1 MQEQLGQQPETILPY
16 DMVSLPSQGVFYKN
30 KKKSVKVTY
39 LNASDEN
46 LLATP
51 SLQANGE
58 LVNTLI
64 SRKILDK
71 DINVIDMP
79 ECDKEAILVFLRN
92 TAFGSDYKIT
102 LKDPKTE
109 ESFETTLD
117 LSILKTNDVGVEL
130 DNNNEFNHY
139 LEVSKKKV
147 KLSFLTPQNERTLK
161 ILDEQN
167 KNAVVNT
174 YMTKQLELMV
184 KEIDGNREPM
194 TIAQFIQTMPIR
206 DSQSIRKIVRENSP
220 SLDLTIPVLTPSNEE
235 INARITFGVEFFR
248 PFYGI

>member
-117 LSILKTNDVGVEL
+117 LSILKTTDVGVEL

-161 ILDEQN
+161 TLDEQ
-167 KNAVVNT
+167 KKDAVVNT
-174 YMTKQLELMV
+174 YMTKQLELIV
-184 KEIDGNREPM
+184 KEIDGNRDSM

>member
-58 LVNTLI
+58 LINMLL

-71 DINVIDMP
+71 DINVMDMP
-79 ECDKEAILVFLRN
+79 ECDKEAVLVFLRN
-92 TAFGSDYKIT
+92 TAFGADYTVT
-102 LKDPKTE
+102 LTDPKTK
-109 ESFETTLD
+109 ESFETTID
-117 LSILKTNDVGVEL
+117 LSVLKTNEVGVEL
-130 DNNNEFNHY
+130 DNNNEFDHY
-139 LEVSKKKV
+139 LEVSKKKI
-147 KLSFLTPQNERTLK
+147 KLSFLTPQHERTLK
-161 ILDEQN
+161 QIDEQN
-167 KNAVVNT
+167 KNAAVNT
-174 YMTKQLELMV
+174 YMTKQLEMLV
-184 KEIDGNREPM
+184 KEIDGVRDPM

-206 DSQSIRKIVRENSP
+206 DSQNIRKVIRENSP

>member
-51 SLQANGE
+51 SLQASGE

-161 ILDEQN
+161 TLDEQN

-184 KEIDGNREPM
+184 KEIDGNRDPM

>member
-58 LVNTLI
+58 LINMLL

-71 DINVIDMP
+71 DINVMDMP
-79 ECDKEAILVFLRN
+79 ECDKEAVLVFLRN
-92 TAFGSDYKIT
+92 TAFGADYTVT
-102 LKDPKTE
+102 LTDPKTK
-109 ESFETTLD
+109 ESFEATID
-117 LSILKTNDVGVEL
+117 LSVLKTNEVGVEL
-130 DNNNEFNHY
+130 DNNNEFDHY
-139 LEVSKKKV
+139 LEISKKKV
-147 KLSFLTPQNERTLK
+147 KLSFLTPHNERTLK
-161 ILDEQN
+161 QIDEQN
-167 KNAVVNT
+167 KNAAVNT
-174 YMTKQLELMV
+174 YMTKQLEMLI
-184 KEIDGNREPM
+184 KEIDGVRDPM

-206 DSQSIRKIVRENSP
+206 DSQNIRKVIRENSP

>member
-16 DMVSLPSQGVFYKN
+16 DMVGLPSQGVFYKN

-161 ILDEQN
+161 TLDEQN

-184 KEIDGNREPM
+184 KEIDGNRDPM

>member
-1 MQEQLGQQPETILPY
+1 MQEQIEQQPETILPY

-30 KKKSVKVTY
+30 KKKSVKITY

-58 LVNTLI
+58 LVNTLL

-71 DINVIDMP
+71 DINVKDMP

-92 TAFGSDYKIT
+92 TAFGSDYTVT
-102 LKDPKTE
+102 LKDPKTN
-109 ESFETTLD
+109 ESFDTTID
-117 LSILKTNDVGVEL
+117 LSVLKTTDIGVEL
-130 DNNNEFNHY
+130 DEKNEFTHT

-147 KLSFLTPQNERTLK
+147 KLSFLTPQDEVRLK
-161 ILDEQN
+161 KIDEDN
-167 KNAVVNT
+167 KTAAVNP
-174 YMTKQLELMV
+174 YMTKQLEILV
-184 KEIDGNREPM
+184 KEIDGVRDPM

-220 SLDLTIPVLTPSNEE
+220 SLDLIIPVLTPSNEE
-235 INARITFGVEFFR
+235 ITARLTFGIEFFR

>member
-1 MQEQLGQQPETILPY
+1 MQEQTGQQPETILPY

-30 KKKSVKVTY
+30 KKKSVKITY

-58 LVNTLI
+58 LVNTLL

-71 DINVIDMP
+71 DINVKDMP

-92 TAFGSDYKIT
+92 TAFGSEYTVKLT
-102 LKDPKTE
+102 DPKTK
-109 ESFETTLD
+109 ESFEATID
-117 LSILKTNDVGVEL
+117 LSVLKTTDIGVEL
-130 DNNNEFNHY
+130 DEKNEFTHN
-139 LEVSKKKV
+139 LEISKKKV
-147 KLSFLTPQNERTLK
+147 KLSFLTPQDEARLK
-161 ILDEQN
+161 KIDNDN
-167 KNAVVNT
+167 KTSTINP
-174 YMTKQLELMV
+174 YMTKQLEILV
-184 KEIDGNREPM
+184 KEIDGVRDPM

-235 INARITFGVEFFR
+235 INTRITFGVEFFR

>member
-16 DMVSLPSQGVFYKN
+16 DMVKLPSQGVFYKN

-92 TAFGSDYKIT
+92 TAFGSDYKVT

-130 DNNNEFNHY
+130 DN
-139 LEVSKKKV
+139 
-147 KLSFLTPQNERTLK
+147 LTT
-161 ILDEQN
+161 
-167 KNAVVNT
+167 T
-174 YMTKQLELMV
+174 
-184 KEIDGNREPM
+184 
-194 TIAQFIQTMPIR
+194 
-206 DSQSIRKIVRENSP
+206 
-220 SLDLTIPVLTPSNEE
+220 
-235 INARITFGVEFFR
+235 
-248 PFYGI
+248 

>member
-1 MQEQLGQQPETILPY
+1 MQEQMGQQPETILPY
-16 DMVSLPSQGVFYKN
+16 DVVTLPSQGIFYKN

-58 LVNTLI
+58 LVNTLL

-71 DINVIDMP
+71 DINIMDMP

-92 TAFGSDYKIT
+92 TAFGSDYSIT
-102 LKDPKTE
+102 LTDPKTKK
-109 ESFETTLD
+109 SFDTTID
-117 LSILKTNDVGVEL
+117 LAVLKTNEVGVEV
-130 DNNNEFNHY
+130 DEKNEFEFY
-139 LEVSKKKV
+139 LEVSKQKV
-147 KLSFLTPQNERTLK
+147 KLAFLTPENERTLK
-161 ILDEQN
+161 TLDEEN
-167 KNAVVNT
+167 KKSPISN
-174 YMTKQLELMV
+174 YMTRQLEMLV
-184 KEIDGNREPM
+184 KEIDGNRQPM
-194 TIAQFIQTMPIR
+194 TIANQIQIMPIR
-206 DSQSIRKIVRENSP
+206 DSQAIRKIVRENSP
-220 SLDLTIPVLTPSNEE
+220 SLDLTISVLTPSNEE

>member
-30 KKKSVKVTY
+30 KKKSVKITY

-58 LVNTLI
+58 LVNTLL

-71 DINVIDMP
+71 DINIADMP

-92 TAFGSDYKIT
+92 TAFGSDYTVKLT
-102 LKDPKTE
+102 DPKTN
-109 ESFETTLD
+109 ESFETTID
-117 LSILKTNDVGVEL
+117 LSVLKTNDIGVDL
-130 DNNNEFNHY
+130 DEKNEFSHY

-147 KLSFLTPQNERTLK
+147 KLSFLTPQDEIMLK
-161 ILDEQN
+161 KIDEEN
-167 KNAVVNT
+167 KKSPLNP
-174 YMTKQLELMV
+174 YMTKQLEILV
-184 KEIDGNREPM
+184 KEIDGVRDPM

-206 DSQSIRKIVRENSP
+206 DSQSIRKTVRENSP

-235 INARITFGVEFFR
+235 INARITFGIEFFR

>member
-16 DMVSLPSQGVFYKN
+16 DMVKLPSQGVFYKN

-92 TAFGSDYKIT
+92 TAFGSDYKVT

-147 KLSFLTPQNERTLK
+147 KLS
-161 ILDEQN
+161 
-167 KNAVVNT
+167 
-174 YMTKQLELMV
+174 
-184 KEIDGNREPM
+184 
-194 TIAQFIQTMPIR
+194 
-206 DSQSIRKIVRENSP
+206 
-220 SLDLTIPVLTPSNEE
+220 
-235 INARITFGVEFFR
+235 
-248 PFYGI
+248 

>member
-51 SLQANGE
+51 SLQASGE

>member
-1 MQEQLGQQPETILPY
+1 MQEQVGQQPETILPY

-58 LVNTLI
+58 LINTLL

-71 DINVIDMP
+71 DINIIDMP
-79 ECDKEAILVFLRN
+79 ECDKEAVLVFLRN
-92 TAFGSDYKIT
+92 TAFGSDYKVT
-102 LKDPKTE
+102 LTDPKTK
-109 ESFETTLD
+109 ESFETTID
-117 LSILKTNDVGVEL
+117 LSVLKTNEVGVKL
-130 DNNNEFNHY
+130 DNNNEFDHY
-139 LEVSKKKV
+139 LEISKKKV
-147 KLSFLTPQNERTLK
+147 KLSFLTPQDERTLK
-161 ILDEQN
+161 ALDQQN
-167 KNAVVNT
+167 KKAVVNT
-174 YMTKQLELMV
+174 YMTKQLEMLL
-184 KEIDGNREPM
+184 KEVDGVRDPM

-206 DSQSIRKIVRENSP
+206 DSQNIRKIVRENSP

>member
-1 MQEQLGQQPETILPY
+1 MEEQMGQQPETILPY

-30 KKKSVKVTY
+30 KKKSVKITY

-58 LVNTLI
+58 LVNILLT
-64 SRKILDK
+64 RKILDK
-71 DINVIDMP
+71 DINVMDMP

-92 TAFGSDYKIT
+92 TAFGSDYTVKLT
-102 LKDPKTE
+102 DPKTN

-117 LSILKTNDVGVEL
+117 LSVLKTTDIGVDL
-130 DNNNEFNHY
+130 DEQNEFDHY

-147 KLSFLTPQNERTLK
+147 KLSFLTPQDERRLKKIDEENKKSTL
-161 ILDEQN
+161 N
-167 KNAVVNT
+167 P
-174 YMTKQLELMV
+174 YMTKQLEILV
-184 KEIDGNREPM
+184 KEIDGVRDPM

-206 DSQSIRKIVRENSP
+206 DSQTIRKIVRENSP

-235 INARITFGVEFFR
+235 INARITFGIEFFR

>member
-51 SLQANGE
+51 SLQASGE

-161 ILDEQN
+161 TLDEQN

>member
-1 MQEQLGQQPETILPY
+1 
-16 DMVSLPSQGVFYKN
+16 
-30 KKKSVKVTY
+30 
-39 LNASDEN
+39 
-46 LLATP
+46 
-51 SLQANGE
+51 
-58 LVNTLI
+58 
-64 SRKILDK
+64 
-71 DINVIDMP
+71 MP

-161 ILDEQN
+161 TLDEQN